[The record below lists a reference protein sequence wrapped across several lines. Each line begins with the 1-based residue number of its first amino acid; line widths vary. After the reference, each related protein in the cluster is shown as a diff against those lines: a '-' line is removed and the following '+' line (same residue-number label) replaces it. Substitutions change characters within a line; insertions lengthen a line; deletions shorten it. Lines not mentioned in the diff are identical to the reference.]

1 MQLNPKAAAIP
12 YIFTPEEIKT
22 IQDTFNNPL
31 IIAFLQATRSN
42 IMTERFGFEIPEGSL
57 ESATTAILI
66 NECMC
71 QGQIYL
77 LDGFTRVA
85 AQLSHTAK

>member
-1 MQLNPKAAAIP
+1 MQINPKAAAIP
-12 YIFTPEEIKT
+12 YTFTSEEIKT

-42 IMTERFGFEIPEGSL
+42 VMNDRFGFEIPEGSL
-57 ESATTAILI
+57 ESVTTAILI

-85 AQLSHTAK
+85 SQLGHTSK